1 MDIEVLAVLAVGF
14 VFVSCI
20 LAIVAFSKVSTLDRK
35 LAKLKME
42 VGRLSDSLANGAKP
56 IAETAAPSVEK
67 IETPELIIE
76 PEHVAAIAEAPTAIE
91 ERPKRD
97 VEQALASR
105 WFVWIGGAA
114 VALGGLLLIKYA
126 HDNGL
131 ISPALRVMLGLIFA
145 AALVSAGEYVRRSRG
160 AGVTDYVP
168 AALSAAGLVTAFGS
182 VYAAYALYSLVPDGV
197 AFIGLG
203 LIALGAFALSRL
215 QGPLIAALGL
225 LGAFTAPML
234 VTSANPSAWGF
245 YPYLLVIVVASFY
258 TLRGRNWWWLGYLAI
273 AGALT
278 WSLLW
283 INGGPFT
290 SADIMPI
297 GLFAFALGAAATWLV
312 EGRNILSD
320 ESGNL
325 SEPAKMSHALRL
337 AACGMGAASAIL
349 AAQVFESAHSF
360 TALFI
365 FAIGMALLAAFSW
378 FKQGWSLAMIIAAA
392 LSFFVLTGWQEV
404 STQSWA
410 MDESG
415 MWSTVPGLI
424 APALYRNWMFL
435 ALAAFTGI
443 GVLGYW
449 RKPVSQPWAI
459 LTSGSTVLF
468 LFGTWA
474 RADFVMGQGTW
485 AALGAILAAALFWL
499 AFTRRQKIAEPE
511 QEFSAG
517 VLLIGVALLALFAL
531 DRLWDSVWYTIAIA
545 ALAAAMAFTAR
556 HLPARFMGAIA
567 SALASFAAIRLFIGR
582 EFWNEP
588 TNLPWGAHWPLYGY
602 GLTAALLWWGS
613 RQLNNDKYRRY
624 SVALEGLSLGL
635 FVSLVSLELRVLIGG
650 GITHDHMTLLEMSAH
665 ILAWLGAAYGLA
677 YRQQLFSSFVSLWG
691 SRLLLIGSCG
701 AIIAMSLFALNPLVT
716 GEPIEG
722 GAFIN
727 TLWLAYLGPVV
738 LLALMARK
746 MESLNWEKWRAAT
759 GILVLVLVVA
769 FVTLE
774 TKRLFQGPYLIPE
787 FSSDAES
794 YALSAAWL
802 ATAVG
807 LFIAGLKWNRQTIRY
822 GGLAVM
828 VLALLKTFA
837 YDLWQLGG
845 LWQIASVMGIGL
857 SLIGIG
863 WLYTKFVK
871 SKATSGPFKDA
882 LG

>member
-1 MDIEVLAVLAVGF
+1 MDIVVLAVVVVGF
-14 VFVSCI
+14 VFISCI
-20 LAIVAFSKVSTLDRK
+20 LAIVAFSKVSRLDRK
-35 LAKLKME
+35 LSTLKFE
-42 VGRLSDSLANGAKP
+42 VSRLSEARASSAILQETVASVP
-56 IAETAAPSVEK
+56 VAEE
-67 IETPELIIE
+67 IETPQALVDLPEEHAAKIE
-76 PEHVAAIAEAPTAIE
+76 EPVVIA

-126 HDNGL
+126 HDQGL
-131 ISPALRVMLGLIFA
+131 ISPALRVVLGLVFA
-145 AALVSAGEYVRRSRG
+145 AALVSAGEYVRRSRSSD
-160 AGVTDYVP
+160 VVDYVP

-182 VYAAYALYSLVPDGV
+182 VYAAHALYDLVPGGM

-225 LGAFTAPML
+225 IGAYVAPML
-234 VTSANPSAWGF
+234 VTSDNPNAGAF
-245 YPYLLVIVVASFY
+245 FPYIFVIVVASFY

-273 AGALT
+273 AGASV

-283 INGGPFT
+283 INGGAFET
-290 SADIMPI
+290 ADIVPI
-297 GLFAFALGAAATWLV
+297 GLFALALGVATTLLV
-312 EGRNILSD
+312 EGKNILSD

-325 SEPAKMSHALRL
+325 SEPVKMSHALRL
-337 AACGMGAASAIL
+337 AVCGMAAASAIL
-349 AAQVFESAHSF
+349 TSQVFEATHGF

-378 FKQGWSLAMIIAAA
+378 FKKGWSLAVVIAAA

-404 STQSWA
+404 STQVWV

-415 MWSTVPGLI
+415 IWSTVPGLI
-424 APALYRNWMFL
+424 APPLYRNWMFV
-435 ALAAFTGI
+435 ALAAFG
-443 GVLGYW
+443 GVGAWGYW
-449 RKPVSQPWAI
+449 RKPVPQPWAI
-459 LTSGSTVLF
+459 LASGSVFLF
-468 LFGTWA
+468 LFGAWA
-474 RADFVMGQGTW
+474 RVDFVMGQGTW
-485 AALGAILAAALFWL
+485 ALIAVVLALILFALAYL
-499 AFTRRQKIAEPE
+499 RRQNIAEPA

-517 VLLIGVALLALFAL
+517 ILMIGAAALTLFAL
-531 DRLWDSVWYTIAIA
+531 DRMFDDVWYTISAA
-545 ALAAAMAFTAR
+545 ALAAAMAWTSRFM
-556 HLPARFMGAIA
+556 PARYTGAIA
-567 SALASFAAIRLFIGR
+567 SALGSFATVRLFISR
-582 EFWNEP
+582 EFWNE
-588 TNLPWGAHWPLYGY
+588 TTTLPLGAHWPLYGY
-602 GLTAALLWWGS
+602 GVTAALLWLGS
-613 RQLNNDKYRRY
+613 RFLSTEKYRRY

-635 FVSLVSLELRVLIGG
+635 VISLVSLELRVLIGG
-650 GITHDHMTLLEMSAH
+650 GIVNDHVTLLEMSAH

-677 YRQQLFSSFVSLWG
+677 YRQQLYSSFVSLWG
-691 SRLLLIGSCG
+691 SRILLAGSCL
-701 AIIAMSLFALNPLVT
+701 AIVGLNLLGLNPLMT
-716 GEPIEG
+716 GERIEG
-722 GAFIN
+722 NALIN
-727 TLWLAYLGPVV
+727 TLWMAYLGPVV

-746 MESLNWEKWRAAT
+746 MESLSLGKWRGAIGVLA
-759 GILVLVLVVA
+759 LVLVVS

-787 FSSDAES
+787 FVSDAES

-802 ATAVG
+802 VTAVA

-863 WLYTKFVK
+863 WLYTRFVRVGDGK
-871 SKATSGPFKDA
+871 LA
-882 LG
+882 